1 MPAANLLT
9 DDGNVAIQVQNEAVL
24 RTGVQDYGT
33 MSDYDNSD
41 SACNVHVALFVL
53 VAVGFILVLRK
64 SGLHGLIV
72 EG

>member
-9 DDGNVAIQVQNEAVL
+9 DEGNIAIQVQNEAVL

-33 MSDYDNSD
+33 MSDSDNSD
-41 SACNVHVALFVL
+41 SSCNVHVALLVL
-53 VAVGFILVLRK
+53 VAVGFVLVLRK
-64 SGLHGLIV
+64 TGLHGLIV

>member
-9 DDGNVAIQVQNEAVL
+9 DEGNIAVAVQNEAVL

-33 MSDYDNSD
+33 MQDYDVND
-41 SACNVHVALFVL
+41 SSCNVHVALFVL
-53 VAVGFILVLRK
+53 LAVGFVLVLRK

>member
-33 MSDYDNSD
+33 MSDSD
-41 SACNVHVALFVL
+41 SDTSNCNVHVALFVL
-53 VAVGFILVLRK
+53 VAVGLVLVLRK

>member
-9 DDGNVAIQVQNEAVL
+9 DDGNIAIQVQNEAVL
-24 RTGVQDYGT
+24 RTGVQEYGT
-33 MSDYDNSD
+33 MSDYDNDNS
-41 SACNVHVALFVL
+41 SCNVHVALL
-53 VAVGFILVLRK
+53 TILAVGFVLVLRK